1 MIALLLLSPPLL
13 LLDAP
18 LPALGWLGLFGLG
31 ALLTPLVAG
40 GWRALPTYLTLVILG
55 TGMAWN
61 NARAVLGEVFGRRIA
76 FERTPKGGLI
86 EAAARLAGA
95 EVLLSL
101 YALIGVGIAALTA
114 PPFATYLAV
123 YAIGFAA
130 VAGWSRANAKI
141 RVKL

>member
-1 MIALLLLSPPLL
+1 
-13 LLDAP
+13 
-18 LPALGWLGLFGLG
+18 
-31 ALLTPLVAG
+31 
-40 GWRALPTYLTLVILG
+40 
-55 TGMAWN
+55 
-61 NARAVLGEVFGRRIA
+61 
-76 FERTPKGGLI
+76 
-86 EAAARLAGA
+86 
-95 EVLLSL
+95 VLLSL